1 VRIAV
6 SWLWYVDVHDMTS
19 PQEFARP
26 YVISWNLTY
35 RCNLACEH
43 CYLDAGPRPLVGTEN
58 FADRSELGTEEC
70 FRVIDE
76 IAAFA
81 PECLTILT
89 GGEPLLRRDILDI
102 VRRAAERE
110 LWVVVGTNGVRIT
123 ENVARHLAEAGARGL
138 SLSLDALDPDRHDGF
153 RKVRG
158 AWQNTVEGAAI
169 LNRTGLPFIVQTT
182 AGAHNLGELDA
193 IADFA
198 HDRLAARVWN
208 LYFLVPTGRGQFVS
222 DMTAA
227 QYDEVLASLYRI
239 QRKYTGRMLVN
250 AKCAPHYIKTILEN
264 AQVRAEDEEP
274 ASAPGLPA
282 GSSAVASAKVE
293 GLANSGLSP
302 IRTYSGGAG
311 GCPAGTHYMG
321 IRPNGDV
328 TPCPYLPVFAG
339 TLRSAGLA
347 DLWTSSDLFT
357 DIRRRSSLGGRCGA
371 CEMNGHCGGCRARA
385 FGMTGDLMAEDPLCT
400 HTPGKF
406 AGSPLLQ
413 RQTTG
418 FGPPSPLRG
427 FGPSTLR
434 EPQGRPEQGR
444 GETGSGPPLIEYG
457 SESPPTVAWDDAA
470 AARMKKIPAFVRGM
484 VMKAVEESCR
494 RDGLDRV
501 TVEELERIRARM
513 PTPKIFGSEA
523 GPH

>member
-1 VRIAV
+1 MA
-6 SWLWYVDVHDMTS
+6 S
-19 PQEFARP
+19 PFTRP

-43 CYLDAGPRPLVGTEN
+43 CYLDAGGTPLVGTEN

-81 PECLTILT
+81 PECVTILT
-89 GGEPLLRRDILDI
+89 GGEPLLRRDILEI
-102 VRRAAERE
+102 VRRAAERG

-123 ENVARHLAEAGARGL
+123 ENLARRLADAGARGL

-158 AWQNTVEGAAI
+158 AWRNTVEGAEI

-182 AGAHNLGELDA
+182 AGSHNLGELDA

-198 HDRLAARVWN
+198 HDRLAAKVWN

-222 DMTAA
+222 DITPA
-227 QYDEVLASLYRI
+227 QYDEVLASLYGI
-239 QRKYTGRMLVN
+239 QRKYAGRMLVN
-250 AKCAPHYIKTILEN
+250 AKCAPHYIKTVLEKGES
-264 AQVRAEDEEP
+264 ATDP
-274 ASAPGLPA
+274 TASRPGP
-282 GSSAVASAKVE
+282 
-293 GLANSGLSP
+293 SP

-339 TLRSAGLA
+339 TLRSSSLA
-347 DLWTSSDLFT
+347 DLWTSSGLFS
-357 DIRRRSSLGGRCGA
+357 DIRRRTSLGGRCGE

-385 FGMTGDLMAEDPLCT
+385 YGMTGDLMAEDPLCT

-406 AGSPLLQ
+406 AGSPLLAIQ
-413 RQTTG
+413 GRASG
-418 FGPPSPLRG
+418 PGILGPPAV
-427 FGPSTLR
+427 
-434 EPQGRPEQGR
+434 
-444 GETGSGPPLIEYG
+444 EYG
-457 SESPPTVAWDDAA
+457 LESPATIEWDAA
-470 AARMKKIPAFVRGM
+470 AEARMKKIPMFVRGT
-484 VMKAVEESCR
+484 VVRAVEDSCR
-494 RDGLDRV
+494 KRGLDRV

-513 PTPKIFGSEA
+513 PTPKIFG
-523 GPH
+523 